1 MVNLQA
7 SVPIRSGINE
17 QNAPRTAHEPSVL
30 PVIIPP
36 NTIRPLA
43 FRTLSKKHNL
53 AFTSSTLQ
61 ALAAFIGKSCGSR
74 WRQEGLADLVLDE
87 VAKLWKQS
95 GGGSIVEDSTK
106 LPLKT
111 ILAELETYMVGG
123 RVQHDRK
130 TAKRAIDTAIPQ
142 RKREQITLGR
152 SDSPVQTANKDVS
165 VPQETEPDSSE
176 PAEPPEDTPNDRAR
190 KRVKIVSAFEQQRLT
205 YNMNKRQFEPP
216 HGHPSLFSPA
226 SNRVSLFRDRYYRI
240 HQRLLRNETFQTS
253 TLPTSF
259 SEANTATPSNLP
271 YKITSI
277 TSLQGRGSTNH
288 LLLGLFS
295 VSPGG
300 GYNLSDPSGTVTI
313 DMTHAKGIPANG
325 AWFVPGMI
333 LLVDGIYEDED
344 EDTVARGAGAIG
356 GKFIAIS
363 VGGPPCERRE
373 VSLGI
378 DNQSRGW
385 NTMPPT
391 DSAADPMSAGTE
403 SNQPECMNINSISR
417 QPQEKQR
424 MVIMGEVNLDN
435 PKTLQALSM
444 VLGQYD
450 AASDNQLPSLFVL
463 IGNFVHDAAIG
474 AGNCGSIEYKEFFDS
489 LASVLMQFPNLLRNS
504 TFVFVPGENDPWASS
519 FSPGATACIPRPL
532 IPELFRS
539 RVRRV
544 FQSAYSQDHSISSR
558 QIDESAIW
566 SSNPTRISV
575 DEPNASEIVIFRD
588 DISGR
593 LRRNA
598 LVMKDDKGKKL
609 SPLQADTRTLSQDT
623 AVTDPEENVPTEIN
637 KDQQDGVDPS
647 LVAARKLVKSIL
659 DQGYLS
665 PFSPTVRPILWD
677 YASALH
683 LHPLPTALV
692 MADPEADPFT
702 VTYEGCHAMN
712 PGRFVVEGSSDT
724 ARWIEYNM
732 ATRKGCIKEELL

>member
-17 QNAPRTAHEPSVL
+17 SNASRAHEPSVL
-30 PVIIPP
+30 PVVIPP

-43 FRTLSKKHNL
+43 FRTLSKRHNL
-53 AFTSSTLQ
+53 AFNSSTLQ
-61 ALAAFIGKSCGSR
+61 ALATFIGKSCGSR

-95 GGGSIVEDSTK
+95 GGGSIVEDGPK
-106 LPLKT
+106 LCLKT
-111 ILAELETYMVGG
+111 ILAELESYMVGG

-130 TAKRAIDTAIPQ
+130 AVAKKAPDTSIPQ
-142 RKREQITLGR
+142 KKREHSGLDR
-152 SDSPVQTANKDVS
+152 SDSQVQPADKDVS
-165 VPQETEPDSSE
+165 APQEAEPDLAE
-176 PAEPPEDTPNDRAR
+176 QPADSPDKQRDRAR

-205 YNMNKRQFEPP
+205 YNVNKKHFEPP
-216 HGHPSLFSPA
+216 HGHPSLFPPA
-226 SNRVSLFRDRYYRI
+226 NNRVSLFRDRYYRL

-259 SEANTATPSNLP
+259 SESNAASQSNQP
-271 YKITSI
+271 YKLTSI
-277 TSLQGRGSTNH
+277 TSLQGRGNTNH
-288 LLLGLFS
+288 LLLGLLS
-295 VSPGG
+295 ISPNG
-300 GYNLSDPSGTVTI
+300 GYILSDPSGTVAI
-313 DMTHAKGIPANG
+313 DMEHAKGIPVNG

-333 LLVDGIYEDED
+333 LLVDGVYEDDD
-344 EDTVARGAGAIG
+344 EDSVALGSGAIG
-356 GKFIAIS
+356 GKFLAVS

-385 NTMPPT
+385 NTKLPT
-391 DSAADPMSAGTE
+391 DSALDPIDGEVGSSQAESAKT
-403 SNQPECMNINSISR
+403 NALSR
-417 QPQEKQR
+417 RQMEEQHV
-424 MVIMGEVNLDN
+424 VIMGEVNLDN

-444 VLGQYD
+444 VLEKYN
-450 AASDNQLPSLFVL
+450 AASDNKVPPTFVL

-489 LASVLMQFPNLLRNS
+489 LASVLTQFPNLLRSS

-532 IPELFRS
+532 IPELFTS
-539 RVRRV
+539 RIRRV

-558 QIDESAIW
+558 QIDESAVW
-566 SSNPTRISV
+566 SSNPTRITI
-575 DEPNASEIVIFRD
+575 DEPSVSEIVVFRD
-588 DISGR
+588 IISGR

-598 LVMKDDKGKKL
+598 VVMKNDSVAK
-609 SPLQADTRTLSQDT
+609 PLQDDAEDTSQDT
-623 AVTDPEENVPTEIN
+623 TNLDPEEDNSTAAN
-637 KDQQDGVDPS
+637 KRQRDEVHPS
-647 LVAARKLVKSIL
+647 LLAARKLVKSIL

-665 PFSPTVRPILWD
+665 PFSPAVRPILWD
-677 YASALH
+677 HSSSLH
-683 LHPLPTALV
+683 LYPLPTALV
-692 MADPEADPFT
+692 LADPDADPFT

-732 ATRKGCIKEELL
+732 ATKKGCIKEEFL

>member
-1 MVNLQA
+1 MVTLQA

-30 PVIIPP
+30 PVVIPP

-53 AFTSSTLQ
+53 AFTSTTLQ
-61 ALAAFIGKSCGSR
+61 ALATFIGKSCGSR

-95 GGGSIVEDSTK
+95 GGGSIVEDDTK
-106 LPLKT
+106 LSLKS
-111 ILAELETYMVGG
+111 ILSELETYMVGG
-123 RVQHDRK
+123 RVQHDIKSGKK
-130 TAKRAIDTAIPQ
+130 TTDTTIPPK
-142 RKREQITLGR
+142 KREHSTVDPQVQESGNSTSEPREAGLGGAES
-152 SDSPVQTANKDVS
+152 SDSP
-165 VPQETEPDSSE
+165 
-176 PAEPPEDTPNDRAR
+176 EDAANDRAR
-190 KRVKIVSAFEQQRLT
+190 KRVKVISAFEQQRLT
-205 YNMNKRQFEPP
+205 CNMNKKHFESPHEHASLLPP
-216 HGHPSLFSPA
+216 A
-226 SNRVSLFRDRYYRI
+226 NNRVSLFRDRYYRI
-240 HQRLLRNETFQTS
+240 HERLLRNETFQTS

-259 SEANTATPSNLP
+259 GQSNTSAMSNQP

-277 TSLQGRGSTNH
+277 TSLQGRGSTTH
-288 LLLGLFS
+288 LLLGLLTI
-295 VSPGG
+295 SPSGS
-300 GYNLSDPSGTVTI
+300 YNLSDPSGTVAI
-313 DMTHAKGIPANG
+313 DLDHAKGIPANG

-385 NTMPPT
+385 NIALPT
-391 DSAADPMSAGTE
+391 DPSADPMSAGGD
-403 SNQPECMNINSISR
+403 SNQFEFRHPSSISR
-417 QPQEKQR
+417 QPSDAQR
-424 MVIMGEVNLDN
+424 VVIMGEVNLDN
-435 PKTLQALSM
+435 PKTLQALSI
-444 VLGQYD
+444 VLNQYD
-450 AASDNQLPSLFVL
+450 AASDDTQSPAFVL

-489 LASVLMQFPNLLRNS
+489 LASVLTQFPNLLRKS

-532 IPELFRS
+532 VPELFRS

-544 FQSAYSQDHSISSR
+544 FQTASSQDHPTSPR
-558 QIDESAIW
+558 QIDESAVW
-566 SSNPTRISV
+566 TSNPTRLTV
-575 DEPNASEIVIFRD
+575 DEPSVSEMVIFRD
-588 DISGR
+588 DISSR

-598 LVMKDDKGKKL
+598 VILKDDRAKKP
-609 SPLQADTRTLSQDT
+609 SPDQDDAGFLSQAT
-623 AVTDPEENVPTEIN
+623 AVTDPEDSNTTGSN
-637 KDQQDGVDPS
+637 KDRQDRIDPS
-647 LVAARKLVKSIL
+647 LVAARRLVKSIL

-665 PFSPTVRPILWD
+665 PFPPAVRPILWD

-683 LHPLPTALV
+683 LYPLPTSLV
-692 MADPEADPFT
+692 IADPEADPFA

-712 PGRFVVEGSSDT
+712 PGRFVVEGSNDI
-724 ARWIEYNM
+724 ARWIEYNV
-732 ATRKGCIKEELL
+732 ATKKGCIKEELL

>member
-17 QNAPRTAHEPSVL
+17 QNAPRTVHEPSVL
-30 PVIIPP
+30 PVVIPP

-53 AFTSSTLQ
+53 AFTSTTLQ
-61 ALAAFIGKSCGSR
+61 ALATFIGKSCGSR

-95 GGGSIVEDSTK
+95 GGGSIVEDCAK
-106 LPLKT
+106 LSLKT

-123 RVQHDRK
+123 RVQHDKKAARK
-130 TAKRAIDTAIPQ
+130 STDAPIPQ
-142 RKREQITLGR
+142 KKREHSVI
-152 SDSPVQTANKDVS
+152 DSHAQEADNSVS
-165 VPQETEPDSSE
+165 ETREAGPDAPE
-176 PAEPPEDTPNDRAR
+176 PAEPPEDASNDRAR
-190 KRVKIVSAFEQQRLT
+190 KRVKVVNAFEQQRLT
-205 YNMNKRQFEPP
+205 YNPNKKHFEPP
-216 HGHPSLFSPA
+216 YESASLLPPA
-226 SNRVSLFRDRYYRI
+226 RNRVSLFRDRYYRV

-259 SEANTATPSNLP
+259 SESNAATSSNQP

-277 TSLQGRGSTNH
+277 TSLQGRGHTNH
-288 LLLGLFS
+288 LLLGLLTI
-295 VSPGG
+295 SPSG
-300 GYNLSDPSGTVTI
+300 GYNLSDPSGTVAI
-313 DMTHAKGIPANG
+313 DMEHAKGIPANG

-333 LLVDGIYEDED
+333 LLVDGVYEDED

-356 GKFIAIS
+356 GKFIAVS

-373 VSLGI
+373 VSLGV

-385 NTMPPT
+385 NTLPPT
-391 DSAADPMSAGTE
+391 DSSADPMSAVGD
-403 SNQPECMNINSISR
+403 SNQPEFMHPGSISR
-417 QPQEKQR
+417 QSSEAQR
-424 MVIMGEVNLDN
+424 VVIMGEVNLDN
-435 PKTLQALSM
+435 PKTLQALSL

-450 AASDNQLPSLFVL
+450 AASDDALPPAFIL

-489 LASVLMQFPNLLRNS
+489 LASVLTQFPNLLRKS

-519 FSPGATACIPRPL
+519 FSPGATACVPRP
-532 IPELFRS
+532 IVPELFRS

-544 FQSAYSQDHSISSR
+544 FQTAYSQDHSVSSR
-558 QIDESAIW
+558 QIDESAVW
-566 SSNPTRISV
+566 TSNPTKLTV
-575 DEPNASEIVIFRD
+575 DEPSVSEMVIFRD

-598 LVMKDDKGKKL
+598 VILKDDKAKK
-609 SPLQADTRTLSQDT
+609 SSSGQGDAGAFSQATT
-623 AVTDPEENVPTEIN
+623 VTDLEEDSPMESNE
-637 KDQQDGVDPS
+637 DQQDEVDAS
-647 LVAARKLVKSIL
+647 LVAARRLVKSIL

-665 PFSPTVRPILWD
+665 PFSPAVRPILWD

-683 LHPLPTALV
+683 LYPLPTALV

-712 PGRFVVEGSSDT
+712 PGRFVVEGSNDV
-724 ARWIEYNM
+724 ARWIEFNM
-732 ATRKGCIKEELL
+732 TTKKGSIKEEVL